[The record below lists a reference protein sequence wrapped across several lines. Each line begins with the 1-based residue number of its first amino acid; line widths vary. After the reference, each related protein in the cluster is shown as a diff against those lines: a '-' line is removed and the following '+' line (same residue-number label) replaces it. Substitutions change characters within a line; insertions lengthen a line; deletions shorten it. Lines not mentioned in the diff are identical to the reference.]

1 MISNCL
7 QIWCLILQLK
17 MKFDFMRKKKLIFIG
32 IILSFVCSSLVAQTD
47 TTTFKP
53 SGKIITRIFA
63 DYSAGLNSHSDNSGF
78 DITRALLG
86 YNYRITPT
94 LQARVVIDGTAGHST
109 DNKLEVYLRNAYLNW
124 CDKGFDVYVGEIG
137 MLKFATQEKF
147 WGHRYVMKSFQDD
160 NKMSASVDIGLTA
173 KYTFAPNFSADLTI
187 VNGEGYKEVNKDNSN
202 RYGLGLTYQPITNI
216 TLRAVGDLY
225 NESVDMRDNL
235 PEGVMTAN
243 YANEYSLS
251 LFGGYKNKIVTA
263 GVEYAHVFNRGFI
276 KDKEIHGFSVYSTV
290 KIASK
295 WQVYARY
302 DNLDSSSPSNF
313 GTEWNDRDGQA
324 MIAGVQFQPLKQLK
338 ISPNFRNFNPDRD
351 KSEQYIFINLEFNL

>member
-1 MISNCL
+1 MNKIK
-7 QIWCLILQLK
+7 LK
-17 MKFDFMRKKKLIFIG
+17 FIG
-32 IILSFVCSSLVAQTD
+32 FVLFFVCTNLSAQTD
-47 TTTFKP
+47 TTTFKS
-53 SGKIITRIFA
+53 SGQIITRIFA
-63 DYSAGLNSHSDNSGF
+63 DYSAGLNNYSNNSGF

-86 YNYRITPT
+86 YNYCITPT
-94 LQARVVIDGTAGHST
+94 LQARVVIDGAAGHST
-109 DNKLEVYLRNAYLNW
+109 NNKLEVYLRNAYLNW

-147 WGHRYVMKSFQDD
+147 WGHRYVMKSFQDE
-160 NKMSASVDIGLTA
+160 NKMSASVDVGLTA
-173 KYTFAPNFSADLTI
+173 KYAFTSNLSADLTI
-187 VNGEGYKEVNKDNSN
+187 VNGEGYKEVKKDNSN
-202 RYGLGLTYQPITNI
+202 RYGLGLTYQPINSI

-225 NESVDMRDNL
+225 NESADMRDSL
-235 PEGVMTAN
+235 PEGVLTVD

-251 LFGGYKNKIVTA
+251 LFGGYKDKIVTA
-263 GVEYAHVFNRGFI
+263 GVEYAHVFNKGFI
-276 KDKEIHGFSVYSTV
+276 QDKEVYGFSVYSTV
-290 KIASK
+290 KIAPK

-338 ISPNFRNFNPDRD
+338 ISPNFRSFNPDRD